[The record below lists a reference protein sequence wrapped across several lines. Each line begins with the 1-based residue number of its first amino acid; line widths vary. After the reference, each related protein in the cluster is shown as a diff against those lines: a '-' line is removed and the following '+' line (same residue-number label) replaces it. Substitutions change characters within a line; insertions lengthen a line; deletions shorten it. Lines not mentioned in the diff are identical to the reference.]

1 MQKLHSRTAA
11 YRSGVMALAG
21 IHRARLAP
29 FLLVLAAGLAGGNLP
44 LALGEQ
50 QVTGDIT
57 EVPPATASL
66 ESRIDTELLAA
77 AGSQPDW
84 QLLRAFYSSR
94 DYLPVWT
101 DGEALRHES
110 YFVVDQLARSAED
123 GLFPEEYHLSEIRRL
138 LDAAS
143 STGQGSM
150 LELLLT
156 DGLLRYIRDIR
167 SGRLEPGVADAEWH
181 IRPSITDPVDVLTAI
196 VRSDSIRDA
205 LQDLPPRHSG
215 YRRLKSLL
223 QAYRSL
229 ESTGG
234 WPIIPFG
241 EVLEKGMYDQ
251 RVHLL
256 RHRLMLAGGPT
267 EFDYRDSFQFDEAL
281 ESAVRDFQERHG
293 LEADG
298 IVGRKTLAALNVP
311 VSERIQQILL
321 NMERWRWMPGELGER
336 YLLVNMAGF
345 ELLAVENEETVMDMR
360 VIIGRPYRSTPAF
373 AGEMRYLVLNPYW
386 NVPHKLAIEDLL
398 PKQQSDP
405 DYLQDKGFRVY
416 ASWRKGARE
425 LDPASLDW
433 STFTQ
438 ETFGYRLRQDPG
450 DSNSLGRI
458 KFMLPNPHAIYLHDT
473 PSRHLFRHPVRTF
486 SSGCIRVEK
495 PVQLANFVLGETAGV
510 SGIDVQEAIETG
522 ENRTVS
528 LPRTIPVYL
537 LYLTSWVDDKGR
549 AQFRDDVYGRD
560 VLVQRAWGVGSG

>member
-1 MQKLHSRTAA
+1 MK
-11 YRSGVMALAG
+11 LAG
-21 IHRARLAP
+21 IHRARFVP
-29 FLLVLAAGLAGGNLP
+29 FMLVLSAGLAGGDLP
-44 LALGEQ
+44 AALAEQ
-50 QVTGDIT
+50 QDPVDISAAL
-57 EVPPATASL
+57 PATASL
-66 ESRIDTELLAA
+66 RSHIDGELLPAD
-77 AGSQPDW
+77 GRQLDW
-84 QLLRAFYSSR
+84 RFLRAFYTSR
-94 DYLPVWT
+94 DYLPVWIN
-101 DGEALRHES
+101 GEQLRHEA
-110 YFVVDQLARSAED
+110 YFAIDQLARSVED
-123 GLFPEEYHLSEIRRL
+123 GLFPEEYHLSQIRHW
-138 LDAAS
+138 LDTKS
-143 STGQGSM
+143 SRVRSSM

-167 SGRLEPGVADAEWH
+167 NGRLEPRLADAEWH
-181 IRPSITDPVDVLTAI
+181 IRPAVIDPVDVLTAI
-196 VRSDSIRDA
+196 IQSDSIHDA
-205 LQDLPPRHSG
+205 LQDLPPRHRG

-229 ESTGG
+229 EASGG
-234 WPIIPFG
+234 WPVIPPG
-241 EVLEKGMYDQ
+241 ETLEKGMYDQ

-267 EFDYRDSFQFDEAL
+267 EFDYRDSFQFDAAL
-281 ESAVRDFQERHG
+281 ESAVGDFQERHG

-298 IVGRKTLAALNVP
+298 IVGRRTLAELNVP

-321 NMERWRWMPGELGER
+321 NMERWRWLPGELGER

-373 AGEMRYLVLNPYW
+373 AGEMRYLVFNPYW

-405 DYLQDKGFRVY
+405 DYLKNQGFRVY
-416 ASWRKGARE
+416 ASWRKGAME

-433 STFTQ
+433 SAFSR

-473 PSRHLFRHPVRTF
+473 PSRHLFRRPVRTF

-495 PVQLANFVLGETAGV
+495 PVQLANFVLEADAGV
-510 SGIDVQEAIETG
+510 SGIDVQEAIDSG

-537 LYLTSWVDDKGR
+537 LYLTSWIDDWGR
-549 AQFRDDVYGRD
+549 VHFRDDVYGRD
-560 VLVQRAWGVGSG
+560 VLVQRAWGFGSG

>member
-1 MQKLHSRTAA
+1 MQKLQSSTAA
-11 YRSGVMALAG
+11 YCSGVVKQPDTRRACFALFLLALWLAGSGLQVALA
-21 IHRARLAP
+21 
-29 FLLVLAAGLAGGNLP
+29 
-44 LALGEQ
+44 EQ
-50 QVTGDIT
+50 QDAGNNSAVI
-57 EVPPATASL
+57 PATGS
-66 ESRIDTELLAA
+66 LLAHIDA
-77 AGSQPDW
+77 EMLPTTGRQPDW
-84 QLLRAFYSSR
+84 QLIRAFYASR

-101 DGEALRHES
+101 DGDGLRHEA
-110 YFVVDQLARSAED
+110 YFAIDQLARSAED
-123 GLFPEEYHLSEIRRL
+123 GLFPEEYHLSEIRHRL
-138 LDAAS
+138 DSTS
-143 STGQGSM
+143 STARGST

-156 DGLLRYIRDIR
+156 DGMLRYIRDIR
-167 SGRLEPGVADAEWH
+167 SGRLEPRLADAEWH
-181 IRPSITDPVDVLTAI
+181 IRPSAIDPVDVLTAI
-196 VRSDSIRDA
+196 TRSDSMRDA
-205 LQDLPPRHSG
+205 LQDLPPRHRG

-229 ESTGG
+229 EATGG
-234 WPIIPFG
+234 WPLIPPG
-241 EVLEKGMYDQ
+241 EVLERGMYDQ

-256 RHRLMLAGGPT
+256 RHRLMLAGGPIAS
-267 EFDYRDSFQFDEAL
+267 DYRDSYQFDAAL
-281 ESAVRDFQERHG
+281 ESAVRDFQERYG

-298 IVGRKTLAALNVP
+298 IVGRKTLAALNLP
-311 VSERIQQILL
+311 VGERIQQILL

-373 AGEMRYLVLNPYW
+373 AGEMRYLVFNPYW

-405 DYLQDKGFRVY
+405 DYLQNQGFRVY
-416 ASWRKGARE
+416 ASWRKGALE

-433 STFTQ
+433 SAYTR

-473 PSRHLFRHPVRTF
+473 PARHLFRHPVRTF

-495 PVQLANFVLGETAGV
+495 PVQLANFVLQREAGIP
-510 SGIDVQEAIETG
+510 GIDVQEAIDTG

-549 AQFRDDVYGRD
+549 VHFRDDVYGRD
-560 VLVQRAWGVGSG
+560 VLVQRAWGFGSG